1 MIGTHAHIYSD
12 DYAEDRT
19 EMLDRAWNAGIEQI
33 WMPNC
38 DHETIDGMLELFN
51 IFNRANYGSYVTDE
65 ASSQFGQ
72 PEYNA
77 NLAYAPR
84 TLQLG
89 FRLMF

>member
-1 MIGTHAHIYSD
+1 
-12 DYAEDRT
+12 
-19 EMLDRAWNAGIEQI
+19 
-33 WMPNC
+33 
-38 DHETIDGMLELFN
+38 MLELFN